1 VSATRTRLAGTRL
14 LLSMVLTLV
23 ATVGLTAVP
32 AAAQTTPRGFDA
44 VTTQWENGRWKHL
57 GLKRDRY
64 IIFDDWFVYE
74 QGVIRNKWPFL
85 PSAFHTDLD
94 AAAVVID
101 GRSWRYVFVKDDQ
114 IITFNDGGI
123 INNIRF
129 PSFPDSVRRN
139 MDALTVYWFDRVQ
152 AYAVTQGESLY
163 SFIPGVGFGGP
174 FQVPSF
180 VPPEFRSNFDDI
192 SFEKEG
198 DGVKVSIY
206 KGYGRY
212 IYYDSIFG
220 SDFEVERLDVR
231 NKWPHLSSFFNTTA

>member
-1 VSATRTRLAGTRL
+1 MAGQHRHVRQRWTGPEPHRRTEPLRRQLLVAGASGVEPGSHQPPEPGQIHVHVSGVKRVAAHHPAEDLAGR
-14 LLSMVLTLV
+14 
-23 ATVGLTAVP
+23 A
-32 AAAQTTPRGFDA
+32 
-44 VTTQWENGRWKHL
+44 
-57 GLKRDRY
+57 
-64 IIFDDWFVYE
+64 
-74 QGVIRNKWPFL
+74 RNKWPFL

-114 IITFNDGGI
+114 IITFNDGGVL
-123 INNIRF
+123 NNIPF

-139 MDALTVYWFDRVQ
+139 MDALSVYWFDRVQ

-163 SFIPGVGFGGP
+163 SFIPGVGFGQP
-174 FQVPSF
+174 FRVPSF
-180 VPPEFRSNFDDI
+180 VPLEFRSNFDDI

-220 SDFEVERLDVR
+220 GDFEVERLDVR
-231 NKWPHLSSFFNTTA
+231 NKWPHLQTFFNTTL